1 MIFVT
6 LGTQDKHF
14 PRLLEAVDKLD
25 IDEKIIAQTGST
37 DFTSNKMEIHKF
49 LSQDEF
55 NKYMKE
61 ARIVITHAG
70 VGTII
75 YGLNIKQ

>member
-37 DFTSNKMEIHKF
+37 DFTSNKMETR
-49 LSQDEF
+49 LLL
-55 NKYMKE
+55 
-61 ARIVITHAG
+61 AR
-70 VGTII
+70 
-75 YGLNIKQ
+75 